1 MGAGDFE
8 ERPTVLLLHE
18 LAGGSSHVDWL
29 IAQDSRGS
37 RPLVSFRAGARIDAL
52 EPGGSIEAERLADH
66 RPVYL
71 EYEGP
76 ISGGRG
82 SVRRLERGRVTAL
95 EERPAEWRL
104 EVHWETRGPQRLR
117 LRTARGAERWVIE
130 AL

>member
-1 MGAGDFE
+1 MDARRFE

-29 IAQDSRGS
+29 IAQDPRGS
-37 RPLVSFRAGARIDAL
+37 KPLVSFRTAERIDTL
-52 EPGGSIEAERLADH
+52 RPGRRIEATRLADH

-76 ISGGRG
+76 VPGDRG
-82 SVRRLERGRVTAL
+82 SVRRLERGRVVAM

-104 EVHWETRGPQRLR
+104 DVHWETRGPQKLLVRSVAGDGHWL
-117 LRTARGAERWVIE
+117 IE
-130 AL
+130 AV